1 MKKCSK
7 CPKPATLHIT
17 ELVKQVPHEIHL
29 CEDCAQQYL
38 NADEPSAPAEPEEG
52 MMIKLHLESGD
63 KDLAELDKN
72 VCPNCGISFREFRSQ
87 GRFGC
92 PHDYV
97 VFGEELEALLENIHD
112 ERQHCGKIP
121 KRAPSDSQRQYQLI
135 KLRSELRKA
144 VAEESY
150 EEAARLRD
158 EIQAMETALSQGTG
172 EAD

>member
-7 CPKPATLHIT
+7 CPKPASLHIT

-29 CEDCAQQYL
+29 CEECAQQYL
-38 NADEPSAPAEPEEG
+38 SQSEPVETSESEAG
-52 MMIKLHLESGD
+52 MMIKLQLDSDEKH
-63 KDLAELDKN
+63 LAELDKN
-72 VCPNCGISFREFRSQ
+72 VCPNCGISFREFRNQ

-92 PHDYV
+92 PHDYE

-112 ERQHCGKIP
+112 ENQHCGKVP

-135 KLRSELRKA
+135 KLRNELRQA

-158 EIQAMETALSQGTG
+158 EIQNMESALAG
-172 EAD
+172 EAGDIE

>member
-17 ELVKQVPHEIHL
+17 ELVNQVPHEIHL
-29 CEDCAQQYL
+29 CESCAQQYL
-38 NADEPSAPAEPEEG
+38 SQEESAVPPDPQSG
-52 MMIKLHLESGD
+52 MMIKLQLQSD
-63 KDLAELDKN
+63 DQQLAELDKN
-72 VCPNCGISFREFRSQ
+72 VCPNCGITFREFRSQ
-87 GRFGC
+87 GRLGC
-92 PHDYV
+92 PHDYE

-135 KLRSELRKA
+135 KLRNELRKA

-158 EIQAMETALSQGTG
+158 EIQAMETADSAGSMDA
-172 EAD
+172 E